1 MQTAQALK
9 PLASILVKLSLCGL
23 TVGSA
28 SADTLVAR
36 DGILPNEQQVSS
48 AAAPVLG
55 AYTLRGQENQNGVSP
70 ATTAPIVTQA
80 SGSSFLVFS
89 AGFASNSNPPT
100 DNKSN
105 IWTLLR
111 NPVLYSGYG
120 DTFNVKAYLATAGNG
135 GSGHTVSIV
144 KNGYAEGEIT
154 VPFVEIRNAN
164 ILQASAQNYPTGT
177 QLTSGSVTTTGPAV
191 LLAFWWGDGG
201 GLTHTAVPNNGF
213 TVLPGMSFLDLPP
226 LSAVQCAVAY
236 KQVTAPGTYN
246 VTWTQNPNYDNGAP
260 VWLLAF
266 QSSDLIFASSFE

>member
-1 MQTAQALK
+1 MQTARALRQW
-9 PLASILVKLSLCGL
+9 ANVLVKLSLCGL

-28 SADTLVAR
+28 SADTLVPGIR
-36 DGILPNEQQVSS
+36 ILPNEQQVSS
-48 AAAPVLG
+48 AAVPVLG
-55 AYTLRGQENQNGVSP
+55 AHTLLGQENQNGVSP
-70 ATTAPIVTQA
+70 AMTAAIATQA

-89 AGFASNSNPPT
+89 AGFTSNSNPPT

-105 IWTLLR
+105 TWTLLGD
-111 NPVLYSGYG
+111 PVFYNGYNG
-120 DTFNVKAYLATAGNG
+120 AFNVKAYLATAGNG

-164 ILQASAQNYPTGT
+164 ILQASAQNYPTGA
-177 QLTSGSVTTTGPAV
+177 QLTSASVTTTGPAL

-213 TVLPGMSFLDLPP
+213 SVIESFLDLPP

-246 VTWTQNPNYDNGAP
+246 VTWTQNPNDDVGAP

-266 QSSDLIFASSFE
+266 QSSDLIFASAFE